1 VHAKSA
7 PVQWAPSKDIMM
19 LSLYYSP
26 GAASLCVHQFLIEL
40 GIEHRLEKVDT
51 SANQQKSPEYLKL
64 NPGGVVPTLLVD
76 GIPMVES
83 AAMLMWLAE
92 QDAQSRFLP
101 GDGGRARREYLQWF
115 LLLANGLQPI
125 FRAWFYPHEAAGTEV
140 CDGVKSNAQA
150 RIEMM
155 WERIN
160 THLEQS
166 GPYLCGAQLT
176 AVDFFLFMLCRWS
189 RNMPKPATAWPYCAM
204 FVASMKARP
213 SFRTLYQREG
223 LTEWA

>member
-1 VHAKSA
+1 MHAKSA

-140 CDGVKSNAQA
+140 CDGV
-150 RIEMM
+150 
-155 WERIN
+155 
-160 THLEQS
+160 
-166 GPYLCGAQLT
+166 LCGAQLT